1 MKQDRIASV
10 AFFLFA
16 AVYLAMA
23 FFTIGEPASR
33 QVLGPDVFPKAI
45 GALMLFL
52 AAVYVMQ
59 SFRGLVHEDEQ
70 RAAIIG
76 ADDKLNS
83 YMDRKTVGILLVL
96 MLAYAFDPQPDWR
109 HPRFSERALYGI
121 SLAVLA
127 GGVAQL
133 AIQWPALWRQGFR
146 FRWRLDFADP
156 GLRQVW
162 RRSWPYMGQGPSSSD
177 TFLSGGRGGG
187 GVLSVA
193 GGCSPSSLIT

>member
-96 MLAYAFDPQPDWR
+96 MLAYAFA
-109 HPRFSERALYGI
+109 FERLGYPIA
-121 SLAVLA
+121 
-127 GGVAQL
+127 
-133 AIQWPALWRQGFR
+133 
-146 FRWRLDFADP
+146 
-156 GLRQVW
+156 
-162 RRSWPYMGQGPSSSD
+162 
-177 TFLSGGRGGG
+177 TFLMFMA
-187 GVLSVA
+187 GVVVLDRRHLARDTIIGMFASFGLYFAFAYLLRVQLPPGPLA
-193 GGCSPSSLIT
+193 WLGL